1 MKKSKKIVALLLA
14 TVMIG
19 SLFTG
24 CGKNNEANDK
34 NDTKET
40 NKTEDTTTTDDA
52 STDTTADADTTTE
65 KVDSIYFLNFKPEIA
80 EVYEKIAKDYEAE
93 TGIKVKVNT
102 AAAGTYETTL
112 KSEIAKKDAP
122 TIFQINGPVGFQ
134 NWKDYS
140 ADLKDSELYSHL
152 TDKSLAVT
160 EGEGVYGVP
169 YAVEGYGIIY
179 NNAIMDK
186 YFALTDRATT
196 VASMAEINNFATLK
210 AVVEDMQARKA
221 DLGIEGVFASTS
233 MAAGEQWRWQTHLAN
248 LPLYYEFKDNTAFDN
263 TVLAGL
269 AANEIEFKYAENYKN
284 VYDLYTNNS
293 CVEKGLL
300 GAKTVNDSMA
310 DFALG
315 KAAMVQNG
323 NWAWSQISSVDGNT
337 VNENDIK
344 FMPIYTGVAGEETQ
358 GLCVGTENYFA
369 INSQV
374 SEAKQQASMDFL
386 NWLFTSDTGK
396 AYVTNDLGFIAPF
409 DSFTDAEKPS
419 DPLSKE
425 VLAWMEK
432 DTTSVVWT
440 FAAFPSE
447 DFKNAFG
454 DALLEYVQ
462 GGMEWDQVVTV
473 VTDSWK
479 SERSK

>member
-1 MKKSKKIVALLLA
+1 MKKSKKIVALLLT

-24 CGKNNEANDK
+24 CGKK
-34 NDTKET
+34 NDSNENKTST
-40 NKTEDTTTTDDA
+40 NDTSKTEDTTD
-52 STDTTADADTTTE
+52 STDTSTE

-93 TGIKVKVNT
+93 TGIKVKINT

-122 TIFQINGPVGFQ
+122 TIFQINGPVGYQ

-160 EGEGVYGVP
+160 EGEGVYGIP

-221 DLGIEGVFASTS
+221 DLGIDGVFASTS

-269 AANEIEFKYAENYKN
+269 AADEIEFKYAENYKN
-284 VYDLYTNNS
+284 VFDLYTNNS
-293 CVEKGLL
+293 SVEKGLL

-315 KAAMVQNG
+315 KCAMVQNG

-344 FMPIYTGVAGEETQ
+344 FMPIYTGVTGEETQ

-374 SEAKQQASMDFL
+374 SEAKQKASMDFL

-425 VLAWMEK
+425 VLSWMEK

-462 GGMEWDQVVTV
+462 GGMNWDQVVTV
-473 VTDSWK
+473 VKDSWK

>member
-1 MKKSKKIVALLLA
+1 MKKSKKIVSLLLA
-14 TVMIG
+14 TVMVG
-19 SLFTG
+19 SLLSG
-24 CGKNNEANDK
+24 CGKKDNNNK
-34 NDTKET
+34 NT
-40 NKTEDTTTTDDA
+40 
-52 STDTTADADTTTE
+52 TDTTKTEETATTETESTETTDTEKTEETTE

-80 EVYEKIAKDYEAE
+80 EIYEKIAKDYEAE

-102 AAAGTYETTL
+102 AASGTYETTL

-122 TIFQINGPVGFQ
+122 TIFQINGPVGYQ
-134 NWKDYS
+134 NWKDYC
-140 ADLKDSELYSHL
+140 ADMKDSELYSHL

-160 EGEGVYGVP
+160 EGEGVFGVP

-179 NNAIMDK
+179 NNAIMTK

-196 VASMAEINNFATLK
+196 VASMDEINNFATLK
-210 AVVEDMQARKA
+210 AVVEDMQARKK
-221 DLGIEGVFASTS
+221 DLGIDGVFASTS

-248 LPLYYEFKDNTAFDN
+248 MPLYYEFKDNTEFDN

-269 AANEIEFKYAENYKN
+269 AANEIEFKYAENFKN

-300 GAKTVNDSMA
+300 GAKSVNDSMA

-315 KAAMVQNG
+315 KCAMVQNG

-337 VNENDIK
+337 VNEADIK
-344 FMPIYTGVAGEETQ
+344 FMPIYTGVTGEETQ

-374 SEAKQQASMDFL
+374 SEAKQKASMDFL
-386 NWLFTSDTGK
+386 NWLFTSDAGK

-409 DSFTDAEKPS
+409 DSFADNEKPS

-432 DTTSVVWT
+432 GTTSVTWT

-462 GGMEWDQVVTV
+462 GSMDWDQVVTV
-473 VTDSWK
+473 VKDSWK
-479 SERSK
+479 SERAK